1 MSVVYP
7 GLIWKR
13 VLPSTA
19 APDRGKSLNK
29 GKLNSFPSGRRPFK
43 QTKKNIAQRHC
54 IETAPYFNQ
63 RDYDM
68 IMTIRT

>member
-1 MSVVYP
+1 M
-7 GLIWKR
+7 
-13 VLPSTA
+13 
-19 APDRGKSLNK
+19 KSLLVQIIN
-29 GKLNSFPSGRRPFK
+29 FWYQH
-43 QTKKNIAQRHC
+43 QTVLEQLLQIKVTMHC